1 MTVCPHCKSTNN
13 NSYYCRGCGRKLV
26 RKSAASLHEENPKMD
41 FIGEVIDIIE
51 KNSDTT
57 GIKNIVGCN
66 TLEISLEEIS
76 KEEGILLIDGGQWKE
91 IPQKRQNSCFFSE
104 TVFIYL
110 LSAIITMSGYI
121 AGANAFEML
130 CQLYASVFLLL
141 SFLTWFLIPCF
152 TGISPVSSVLYGCS
166 MFMQTNKTVKNRAS
180 NLFTLFLF
188 ASVPSLFILPFLI
201 SMIRSAVSEK
211 YRPVALS
218 SSEIR
223 YLAKVSSPNQ

>member
-13 NSYYCRGCGRKLV
+13 NFYYCRGCGRKLV
-26 RKSAASLHEENPKMD
+26 QKSDRSIHEEKPKMD

-104 TVFIYL
+104 TVFLYT

-121 AGANAFEML
+121 AGADAFEML

-152 TGISPVSSVLYGCS
+152 TGLSPVSSVLYGCS
-166 MFMQTNKTVKNRAS
+166 MFMQTNKTVKNRVS

-188 ASVPSLFILPFLI
+188 SSVPSLFVFPFFIAL
-201 SMIRSAVSEK
+201 IRSAVSQK
-211 YRPVALS
+211 YKPAAFS
-218 SSEIR
+218 ISEIK
-223 YLAKVSSPNQ
+223 YLEKAGSSNQ